1 MVITGDFFV
10 QNAQE
15 ARYWCAAVHYLR
27 TVTKMFYGAG
37 DNAGNPPPI
46 VKLNG
51 YGDFVFNNVSC
62 IIKNFTVDMP
72 ADVDYLK
79 TDFPEGNETY
89 SFVPTQS
96 QVAITL
102 SPIYS
107 RSKTQQFSM
116 KSFIN
121 GGYIGNDSGYI

>member
-1 MVITGDFFV
+1 
-10 QNAQE
+10 
-15 ARYWCAAVHYLR
+15 
-27 TVTKMFYGAG
+27 MFYGTG
-37 DNAGNPPPI
+37 DNAGNPPPV

-51 YGDFVFNNVSC
+51 YGDFVFNNVSV

-79 TDFPEGNETY
+79 TDFPEGTGNN

-96 QVAITL
+96 QVSVTV

-107 RSKTQQFSM
+107 RSKTQKFSM
-116 KSFIN
+116 SKFVS
-121 GGYIGNDSGYI
+121 GSYIGNDSGYI